1 MREKYR
7 RLKEIEKEISETF
20 DELLEFWEMKCKEC
34 EILKN
39 DKKELEYEVECL
51 KSDKEELEYEVEILK
66 EKIEIIER
74 DRDDN
79 YRPIPMSEMLDIYE
93 RNFL

>member
-34 EILKN
+34 EILKS

-51 KSDKEELEYEVEILK
+51 KSDKEELEYHIETLN
-66 EKIEIIER
+66 EKIEKIYE
-74 DRDDN
+74 DRNEN
-79 YRPIPMSEMLDIYE
+79 YRHINYSSQI
-93 RNFL
+93 